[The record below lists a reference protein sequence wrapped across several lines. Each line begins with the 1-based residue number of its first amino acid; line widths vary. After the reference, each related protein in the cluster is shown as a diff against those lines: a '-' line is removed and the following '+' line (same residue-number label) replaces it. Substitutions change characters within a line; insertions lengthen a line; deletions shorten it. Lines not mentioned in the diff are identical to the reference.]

1 MFHMKL
7 IFCHSQVQCNFSI
20 SMVNKG
26 LLLALLY
33 IVLISCL
40 LIGLKSLQLILEIS
54 ATYSLVI
61 YLKTDN

>member
-1 MFHMKL
+1 
-7 IFCHSQVQCNFSI
+7 
-20 SMVNKG
+20 MVNKG

-54 ATYSLVI
+54 ATYSLVT